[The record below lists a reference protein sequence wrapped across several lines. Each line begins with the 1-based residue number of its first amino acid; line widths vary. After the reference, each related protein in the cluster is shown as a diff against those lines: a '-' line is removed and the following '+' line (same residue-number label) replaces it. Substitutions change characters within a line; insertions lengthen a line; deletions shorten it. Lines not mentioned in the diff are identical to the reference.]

1 MGRLSDFVWRSS
13 FFPRKLSFTRE
24 GQIVVL
30 VSIGLGVAAVN
41 TGNNLIYLVFS
52 LSLSLILLSGILS
65 EANLRRL
72 QCPPIR
78 FMRVPA
84 RESVPLVLTVTS
96 HRRRFAAY
104 SVEAWPWFGSAG
116 VAIEPARFL
125 VVRPGATVSAACR
138 VTFARRGDH
147 VLHGMVLSTPF
158 PFSFFRKSVVAP
170 AEVTVRVHPPVH
182 DLGPRAADLAA
193 QGEDEH
199 RPVAGRGVE
208 FFGVRDYRP
217 GDHPRRILY
226 RRSASRPTPVVRE
239 VEDPGTRAVW
249 IALVH
254 AIANDDPRGPAEA
267 EGAIEAAASLAVAF
281 LKAGHRVGL
290 STTSSRVSPGTG
302 PAQVER
308 ILDTLATLPII
319 LVKAADLATA
329 AARCAPPEDGARV
342 VWVTPDNVRDLSW
355 WHRSARL
362 GVAGR
367 QNEATGPRPSGARP

>member
-1 MGRLSDFVWRSS
+1 MGRVSDFVWRSS

-24 GQIVVL
+24 GKVVVL

-72 QCPPIR
+72 RCRPIR

-84 RESVPLVLTVTS
+84 REAVPLVLTVAS
-96 HRRRFAAY
+96 RRRRFAAY
-104 SVEAWPWFGSAG
+104 SVEAWPWFDSGG
-116 VAIEPARFL
+116 VAVEPARFL
-125 VVRPGATVSAACR
+125 QVRPGETASAACR

-147 VLHGMVLSTPF
+147 VLRGMVLSTSF
-158 PFSFFRKSVVAP
+158 PFSFFRKSVVTP
-170 AEVTVRVHPPVH
+170 TEVTIRVHPAVH

-193 QGEDEH
+193 EGEDEH

-254 AIANDDPRGPAEA
+254 AIANDDPRGPDEA
-267 EGAIEAAASLAVAF
+267 ERAIEAAASLAVAF
-281 LKAGHRVGL
+281 LRAGHRVGL
-290 STTSSRVSPGTG
+290 ATATSRVSPGTG
-302 PAQVER
+302 PAQMER
-308 ILDTLATLPII
+308 VLDALATLPVL
-319 LVKAADLATA
+319 LVKGREVA
-329 AARCAPPEDGARV
+329 AATSRCAPPEDGARV
-342 VWVTPDNVRDLSW
+342 VWVTPDNVRDLPWFRGPERSREAG
-355 WHRSARL
+355 WHAP
-362 GVAGR
+362 VA
-367 QNEATGPRPSGARP
+367 APRPLGARA